1 MQAFSIYLKILKKNL
16 GSVIIYLGIFLTVTV
31 LFSSFG
37 TDSGPDAFNMK
48 KLDIAVLDRD
58 NTQLSKGFK
67 DYMGSIHNIVDV
79 EDEVE
84 KLQDNLYY
92 RNITYILM
100 IPKGYGEQLSS
111 GNLENI
117 VENVKVP
124 NSYNGLFVDQQVN
137 QYLKTLSSYL
147 KSGVDA
153 KKALTLTKES
163 LSEATEVKMLDTK
176 TTTSQPESNTM
187 FFFFQYLAF
196 VLINVLLVGLGP
208 ILLIFNKQDIK
219 RRIDVS
225 ALSLRNKNKQL
236 IFFSLF
242 FSIAIWFCFMLL
254 AFVINGIEI
263 FSVGGLLCIL
273 NSFVFTIVCLSIT
286 YLVALLIK
294 SNNAITIVSNVLG
307 LGMSFLCGIF
317 VPQSILSEQ
326 VLSVSRVLPGYWYM
340 HAHNT
345 IIEFTGSSAQ
355 VRTIIADLGILFGFA
370 IVILAISLVISKLKK
385 ENA

>member
-16 GSVIIYLGIFLTVTV
+16 GSVIIYLCIFLMVTV

-37 TDSGPDAFNMK
+37 TESGPDAFNMK
-48 KLDIAVLDRD
+48 KLNIAVLDRD

-111 GNLENI
+111 GNLDNL

-124 NSYNGLFVDQQVN
+124 NSYNGLFVDQQIN

-153 KKALTLTKES
+153 NQALTLTNES
-163 LSEATEVKMLDTK
+163 LSEATEVKMLETK

-208 ILLIFNKQDIK
+208 ILLVFNKQDIK

-242 FSIAIWFCFMLL
+242 FSIAVWFCFMLL

-294 SNNAITIVSNVLG
+294 SNNVIAIVSNVLG

-355 VRTIIADLGILFGFA
+355 VRTIIADLGILFSFA